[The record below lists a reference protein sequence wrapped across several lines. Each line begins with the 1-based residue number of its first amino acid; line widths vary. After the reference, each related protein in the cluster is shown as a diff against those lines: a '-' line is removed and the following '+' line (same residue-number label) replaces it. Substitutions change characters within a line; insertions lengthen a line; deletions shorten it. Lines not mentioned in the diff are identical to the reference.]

1 MVLENFLQ
9 TQVLNILQFVIV
21 LSIGIIITKI
31 VTDMISR
38 FLKSPEIKKIISK
51 MGYEAP
57 IIEFVV
63 LVVRYVFYFITFI
76 VALAQFGFANFVFD
90 ILIILI
96 ALFIIVLILFSLKDF
111 VPNASA
117 GIYLNVVKSIRK
129 GDVLRIGN
137 YYGRVVDMD
146 LVSITLQDE
155 SGRLIIIPNSNIV
168 KKDIIK
174 EMPKRKKK

>member
-9 TQVLNILQFVIV
+9 TQILNILQFAIVI
-21 LSIGIIITKI
+21 SIGIIITKI

-51 MGYEAP
+51 MGYEGP

-63 LVVRYVFYFITFI
+63 LVVRYVLYFVTFI

-137 YYGRVVDMD
+137 YHGRVVDMD

-174 EMPKRKKK
+174 EMPKKRKK

>member
-1 MVLENFLQ
+1 MVFENFLE
-9 TQVLNILQFVIV
+9 TQILNILQFAVVIA
-21 LSIGIIITKI
+21 IGLLITKI

-51 MGYEAP
+51 MGYETP

-63 LVVRYVFYFITFI
+63 LVVRYVLYFITVI

-90 ILIILI
+90 VIIVLI
-96 ALFIIVLILFSLKDF
+96 ALFIVVLILFGLKDF

-117 GIYLNVVKSIRK
+117 GIYLNIVKSIRK
-129 GDVLRIGN
+129 GDLLRIGG
-137 YYGRVVDMD
+137 YSGKVVDMD
-146 LVSITLQDE
+146 LVSITIQDN
-155 SGRLIIIPNSNIV
+155 SGRLIIIPNSNVI

-174 EMPKRKKK
+174 EMPKKHKK